1 MVSVKDRLVIVVTG
15 CSSGFGRLMVEPLAR
30 EGHTVYASLRDAS
43 ARNVD
48 AQRELVSL
56 SGVGGLPVRVV
67 EIDLTSTAQVRSA
80 VAAIEKE
87 AGRIDVV
94 VNNAGI
100 FPYGI
105 TEAFTVEQF
114 QRALDINV
122 TGVFRMNQAVLPMM
136 RKRRSGLLVHISS
149 INGRLAAPF
158 FGLYGASK
166 FAMEALAETFRYELS
181 GFGVDSVIVEP
192 GPFRTGIQSRP
203 EEPQDTLRV
212 EEYGQVAAV
221 ASQVLGGLKQ
231 MVADPNI
238 PTDPQLVV
246 DAVLNLIAT
255 PLGQRPLRT
264 VVGVDFAAGSLNE
277 TTSNVTRQALAA
289 LGLSHMEHVTGAAQ
303 A

>member
-56 SGVGGLPVRVV
+56 SGVGRLPVRVV

>member
-1 MVSVKDRLVIVVTG
+1 
-15 CSSGFGRLMVEPLAR
+15 MVEPLAR

-56 SGVGGLPVRVV
+56 SGVGRLPVRVV